1 MISAANTSQTA
12 ADEESSAVVAVLNT
26 PVIPEKSESEFS
38 NTSKSK
44 ALTLDNFKSASKPS
58 ENQPLSEDPSVAK
71 ENEALSIQPPSDA
84 AGESKDA
91 AESDGSIGNEK
102 DSAPDSAKASDVKE
116 LLNKKFDEVL
126 QSAEENSAGIN
137 TSVHDFDIMERSLE
151 GISSFLNNSGHSNK
165 IADKYQAEL
174 DKLLKND
181 DSADDR
187 IASAPSI
194 ELSDSFKDTVM
205 PEKLG
210 DSIVE
215 YLPEITEYIKRIRK
229 RSHDLNSSS
238 SLINKVTPKM
248 QMDATIALITGNTE
262 KAKDLLVN
270 SKPASDD
277 NIAGKPPVLTLSEIE
292 KLNSALREDEKDN
305 DPELVINGRT
315 ISITDVRNA
324 KGKDASLETL
334 SMLQAAAKASD
345 EQIRKETEKRK
356 AENISPL
363 QSALMEANQ
372 QNSPDAQN
380 LSDKNRFNFIVS
392 DPFALDKERL
402 SVCSLNFDE
411 YKTLDEIVK
420 AAVLENKSVV
430 VTAES
435 EYTDDCISPQLRAI
449 MNSLQQ
455 GNSDSASSM
464 TESDS
469 SVIQVDFAPKE
480 SNPDA
485 AGAEDRETYSGSNA
499 NGSSD
504 AAENIIPFPT
514 PIPESPKVEVKG
526 ASAVFAENLESRMQT
541 DVDPDESDD
550 SYVVEGEESSE
561 SDKDQFMDTLV
572 NSSFMPVSE
581 AQNTTV
587 SNTLTETNK
596 QESLGSPKAPQRNE
610 AAIERF
616 IEEENRKLGRPL
628 NDDDFYDKL
637 MLTDAWYK
645 DIITAGFNEGLI
657 KSLLCHSERV
667 IDPANNLNW
676 KIIVSPIFSMV
687 LGDALMQNDILTAFR
702 KITSENLQIEFI
714 QYVPKKGEKEF
725 PVNSPKAHAIMA
737 YLQEKIDTRARFSKD
752 PGISELLRVFGQS
765 ADTVDFEL
773 YKQ

>member
-1 MISAANTSQTA
+1 MLDTVPPAAA
-12 ADEESSAVVAVLNT
+12 AA
-26 PVIPEKSESEFS
+26 
-38 NTSKSK
+38 
-44 ALTLDNFKSASKPS
+44 
-58 ENQPLSEDPSVAK
+58 Q
-71 ENEALSIQPPSDA
+71 
-84 AGESKDA
+84 SKDTA
-91 AESDGSIGNEK
+91 VSEVSPVNAK
-102 DSAPDSAKASDVKE
+102 DSSQDSAQTSDVKE
-116 LLNKKFDEVL
+116 LLNRKFDEVL
-126 QSAEENSAGIN
+126 QSAEKNSGNIN

-174 DKLLKND
+174 DKLLKTD
-181 DSADDR
+181 DGADDR
-187 IASAPSI
+187 IASAPSV

-215 YLPEITEYIKRIRK
+215 YLPEINAYIKRIRK
-229 RSHDLNSSS
+229 RSHELNSSS

-248 QMDATIALITGNTE
+248 QMDATIALITGNTD
-262 KAKDLLVN
+262 KAKELLVN
-270 SKPASDD
+270 SKPAADE
-277 NIAGKPPVLTLSEIE
+277 NTAGNPPALTLSDIE

-372 QNSPDAQN
+372 QTRPDAQN
-380 LSDKNRFNFIVS
+380 LSDKNRFNLIVS

-402 SVCSLNFDE
+402 SVCQLNFDE
-411 YKTLDEIVK
+411 YKTLDETVK
-420 AAVLENKSVV
+420 AAVLENKSPV

-435 EYTDDCISPQLRAI
+435 ESTGDYISPQLRAI
-449 MNSLQQ
+449 MNSLEQ
-455 GNSDSASSM
+455 GNATSASS
-464 TESDS
+464 TSESDS
-469 SVIQVDFAPKE
+469 SVIQVDFAPEE
-480 SNPDA
+480 SNTEA
-485 AGAEDRETYSGSNA
+485 AGAEVRESESGSDA
-499 NGSSD
+499 HGSPD
-504 AAENIIPFPT
+504 AKNIIPFPDWV
-514 PIPESPKVEVKG
+514 PESPKVEVKG
-526 ASAVFAENLESRMQT
+526 ASAVFAENIENSMQT
-541 DVDPDESDD
+541 DADPDESDD

-572 NSSFMPVSE
+572 NSSFMPAS
-581 AQNTTV
+581 ATQDPSA
-587 SNTLTETNK
+587 SNPLTEADK
-596 QESLGSPKAPQRNE
+596 QESLGSPKAPQRND

-637 MLTDAWYK
+637 VLTDAWYK
-645 DIITAGFNEGLI
+645 DILTAGFTEGLI

-667 IDPANNLNW
+667 IDPENNLKW

-687 LGDALMQNDILTAFR
+687 LGDAPMQNDIRTAFR
-702 KITSENLQIEFI
+702 KITSENLEIEFI
-714 QYVPKKGEKEF
+714 QYVPKKGDKEF